1 MMRNKKMTIEETPKP
16 ALKVRSGVSAGASLD
31 ACMKN
36 LNYWKNAY
44 TKRCGLLQ

>member
-1 MMRNKKMTIEETPKP
+1 MEKTKQMSKKEASKP
-16 ALKVRSGVSAGASLD
+16 ALRVKSGLSAGASLN

-44 TKRCGLLQ
+44 TERCGLLK